1 MATAYDQ
8 VLVGDIDITETY
20 KKLMKASTGED
31 SIYLRAK
38 ETLQDLYE
46 TTSGLSDTQKA
57 TLIGQGIIDI
67 AKDMTSNAMQM
78 ALKID
83 TENRDAAYALTKLKE
98 ETRLTTAQVA
108 KVEKD
113 IDLAGKN
120 LWIATVTGWKMQAE
134 AYRDYGIQTWNQLE
148 TDMIL
153 AQNAYTEYG
162 TKVETLKKA
171 KVDTYATYANSYRQ
185 NGKVNYT
192 TNITDG
198 SFATVT
204 AVAEGLTYQ
213 QTKVAERQ
221 RQGFDDNMRQH
232 VVNSSAS
239 MVSMLLATEASGIN
253 YTPYLDKWSTA
264 ASYLSTNLSVSGGSM
279 SVSSWGIL
287 SKSSGITI
295 SGSVT
300 NIDAGR
306 TVSVV
311 LTSVATDT
319 VTSVTIY
326 GAVNIV
332 LIDGT
337 FSIVTPGSMFS
348 SMVTGTTYS
357 VKVSLLDNAGN
368 SVIITNSMVAVA

>member
-113 IDLAGKN
+113 IDLADKN

-134 AYRDYGIQTWNQLE
+134 AYRDYGVQTWNQLE

-153 AQNAYTEYG
+153 AQAAYIEYG

-185 NGKVNYT
+185 NGMVNYT
-192 TNITDG
+192 TNIADG

-204 AVAEGLTYQ
+204 AAAEGLTYQ

-239 MVSMLLATEASGIN
+239 MVSMLLSTEASGIN

-264 ASYLSTNLSVSGGSM
+264 ASYLSTNLLVSGGSM
-279 SVSSWGIL
+279 SVSLWGTL
-287 SKSSGITI
+287 SKAAGITI

-306 TVSVV
+306 TISVM
-311 LTSVATDT
+311 LTSVVTGTDT
-319 VTSVTIY
+319 SVAIY

-348 SMVTGTTYS
+348 SMVIGTTYV

-368 SVIITNSMVAVA
+368 SVMVTNSMVAVA

>member
-8 VLVGDIDITETY
+8 VLVGEIDITETY

-38 ETLQDLYE
+38 ETLQDLYD

-108 KVEKD
+108 KIEKD

-134 AYRDYGIQTWNQLE
+134 AYRDYGVQTWNQLE

-153 AQNAYTEYG
+153 AQAAYIDYG

-185 NGKVNYT
+185 NGIVNYT
-192 TNITDG
+192 TNIADG
-198 SFATVT
+198 SFATAT
-204 AVAEGLTYQ
+204 ADDHGLTHW
-213 QTKVAERQ
+213 QTGVAARQ
-221 RQGFDDNMRQH
+221 AQGFEDNMRQH

-239 MVSMLLATEASGIN
+239 MVSMLLSTEASGIN
-253 YTPYLDKWSTA
+253 YTPYLDKWSSA
-264 ASYLSTNLSVSGGSM
+264 ADYLSTNHP
-279 SVSSWGIL
+279 
-287 SKSSGITI
+287 
-295 SGSVT
+295 
-300 NIDAGR
+300 
-306 TVSVV
+306 VV
-311 LTSVATDT
+311 
-319 VTSVTIY
+319 
-326 GAVNIV
+326 
-332 LIDGT
+332 
-337 FSIVTPGSMFS
+337 F
-348 SMVTGTTYS
+348 
-357 VKVSLLDNAGN
+357 
-368 SVIITNSMVAVA
+368 